1 MKKSQEIISK
11 LTLKEKASLLS
22 GLYNWTN
29 KPVKRDDIDVPTVL
43 MTDGPHGLRKEKG
56 ADSGQKVNIMGESEP
71 ATCFP
76 PAVTLA
82 SSWDV
87 NVVAEVAKA
96 IGEEAVDQNVSTVL
110 GPGTNIKRSPLCGR
124 NFEYFSE
131 DPYLAG
137 QLATNYILG
146 MKSVGVGS
154 SLKHFCANNQEYGRM
169 AISSVVDERTL
180 REIYLPAFEAAVKN
194 AQPQQIMCSYNRL
207 NGVFLSENKRLLSD
221 ILRDEWGFEGLVV
234 SDWGAVNERVDG
246 VKAGLDLQMPGS
258 GGIHD
263 YLIVK
268 AVQDG
273 DLSEEDVDKCVVRV
287 LDYIF
292 DCIEKKPASK
302 PVCDYDR
309 HHEIAVKAGEAGAV
323 LLKNNGILPLSK
335 DKKVALIG
343 KMAEV
348 SRYQGS
354 GSSRINTRK
363 LYNVL
368 DVFKKEGVDFEYA
381 AGYSVLN
388 DGMDDKALQYALQI
402 AKDKDVVVVV
412 MGLTDVYESEGFDRS
427 HMSIP
432 DGQTKLLA
440 ELSRVNK
447 NIVVVLEGGSP
458 IETYWAED
466 VSAILN
472 TYLLGEGVG
481 EATFNL
487 LYGRANPSGKLAE
500 TYPVAIDDVLSTKY
514 FPMGP
519 NATEYREGI
528 YVGYRQY
535 EAMEKPVAFPFGFG
549 LSYTTFEY
557 SDLSIADSYTEGE
570 KLKVRFTIKN
580 TGKVKGAEV
589 AQVYVGQIDSPVF
602 KAVKELKGFVKVEL
616 DVGES
621 KEVEVE
627 LDSRSFAFYNVEIN
641 DWHVLSGDYVISV
654 GASSQDIRLKQTVKV
669 TSLNPDAKLPSKEG
683 LDVYYNIK
691 GVTEIDQESFATLY
705 GGELIDNTP
714 AKVGTFHINTTFG
727 ELDVTALGRFILR
740 MVKLVSKIIAK
751 DAANQNMI
759 VKSAALMPLRCICA
773 FTGGMCSFRSVDGL
787 IDVFNKK
794 KGGWRKFFGGFKMKY
809 RHPFEYEEKQN
820 KKKKK

>member
-29 KPVKRDDIDVPTVL
+29 KPIKRDDIDVPAVL
-43 MTDGPHGLRKEKG
+43 MTDGPHGLRKEIG
-56 ADSGQKVNIMGESEP
+56 ADSGEKVNVMGASEP

-87 NVVAEVAKA
+87 NMVAEVAKA
-96 IGEEAVDQNVSTVL
+96 IGEEAIDQNISTVL

-146 MKSVGVGS
+146 MKSTGVGS
-154 SLKHFCANNQEYGRM
+154 SLKHYCANNEEYCRM
-169 AISSVVDERTL
+169 SISSVIDERTL
-180 REIYLPAFEAAVKN
+180 REIYLPAFETAVKN
-194 AQPQQIMCSYNRL
+194 AQPQQIMCAYNRL
-207 NGVFLSENKRLLSD
+207 NGVFMSENKRMLTD
-221 ILRDEWGFEGLVV
+221 VLRDEWGFEGIVV
-234 SDWGAVNERVDG
+234 SDWGAVNERVEG

-258 GGIHD
+258 GGMHD

-268 AVQDG
+268 AVEEG
-273 DLSEEDVDKCVVRV
+273 ALKEEDVDKCVIRV

-292 DCIEKKPASK
+292 DCAEKKPTEK
-302 PVCDYDR
+302 PVCDYDK
-309 HHEIAVKAGEAGAV
+309 HHELAVKAGEAGSV
-323 LLKNNGILPLSK
+323 LLKNEGLLPLSK
-335 DKKVALIG
+335 DKSVALIG

-363 LYNVL
+363 LMNVL
-368 DVFKKEGVDFEYA
+368 DVFEKEGVDFEYS
-381 AGYSVLN
+381 AGYSLVG
-388 DGMDDKALQYALQI
+388 DGMDEKALQRALQV
-402 AKDKDVVVVV
+402 AEKKDVVVVV
-412 MGLTDVYESEGFDRS
+412 MGLTDVFESEGFDRT

-432 DGQTKLLA
+432 EGQTKLLA
-440 ELSRVNK
+440 ELVKVNK
-447 NIVVVLEGGSP
+447 NVAVVLEGGSP
-458 IETYWAED
+458 IETYWVKD
-466 VSAILN
+466 VNAVLN

-487 LYGRANPSGKLAE
+487 LYGKANPSGKLAE
-500 TYPVAIDDVLSTKY
+500 TYPVALDDVLAQKY

-519 NATEYREGI
+519 NATEYRESI

-557 SDLSIADSYTEGE
+557 SDLQIADSYTEGE
-570 KLKVRFTIKN
+570 TLSVRFTVKN

-589 AQVYVGQIDSPVF
+589 AQVYVGQINSPVF

-616 DVGES
+616 QAGES
-621 KEVEVE
+621 KEVEVV
-627 LDSRSFAFYNVEIN
+627 LDARSFAFYNVEIK
-641 DWHVLSGDYVISV
+641 DWHVLSGDYTISV
-654 GASSQDIRLKQTVKV
+654 GASSQDIRLKQNIKV
-669 TSLNPDAKLPSKEG
+669 ISAAPEAKLPSKEG

-691 GVTEIDQESFATLY
+691 GVDEISQESFKALY

-714 AKVGTFHINTTFG
+714 AKVGDFHINTTIG
-727 ELDVTALGRFILR
+727 ELKVIALGRFLLK
-740 MVKLVSKIIAK
+740 VVSLVSKIIAK
-751 DAANQNMI
+751 DAANRSMI
-759 VKSAALMPLRCICA
+759 INSAVMMPLRCACS
-773 FTGGMCSFRSVDGL
+773 FTGGMFSFYSLDGIVD
-787 IDVFNKK
+787 VCNKK
-794 KGGWRKFFGGFKMKY
+794 KGGWRKFFRGFRLKY
-809 RHPFEYEEKQN
+809 RRPDQYAEKHN
-820 KKKKK
+820 KKK